1 MNGSDS
7 FDDETLQLL
16 DEIEEVHVETRHDNG
31 APEHRAIIW
40 VMVVDGEVFVR
51 SVRGPRG
58 RWYREISA
66 NPEGALHA
74 GNHRI
79 PVRAAHATDGSTVE
93 AVSEAIRGKYGH
105 SSPGS
110 TRAMLSPE
118 TLPTT
123 LKLLPV

>member
-1 MNGSDS
+1 MSDS

-16 DEIEEVHVETRHDNG
+16 DEIEEIHVETRREQD
-31 APEHRAIIW
+31 APEHRTIIW

-58 RWYREISA
+58 RWYQEISA

-79 PVRAAHATDGSTVE
+79 PVRAAHATDDSTVE
-93 AVSEAIRGKYGH
+93 AVSEAIRGKYEEAW
-105 SSPGS
+105 PGP
-110 TRAMLSPE
+110 TAGMLRTE

>member
-1 MNGSDS
+1 MSDS

-16 DEIEEVHVETRHDNG
+16 DEIEEIHVETRREQD
-31 APEHRAIIW
+31 APEHRTIIW
-40 VMVVDGEVFVR
+40 VMVVDGEVFVC

-58 RWYREISA
+58 RWYQEISA

-79 PVRAAHATDGSTVE
+79 PVRAVPATDDSTVE

>member
-1 MNGSDS
+1 MSGSDS
-7 FDDETLQLL
+7 FDNETLQLL

-51 SVRGPRG
+51 SVRGPEG
-58 RWYREISA
+58 RWHQEISA
-66 NPEGALHA
+66 NLEGALHA
-74 GNHRI
+74 GDHHI
-79 PVRAAHATDGSTVE
+79 PVRAVPATDGSTVE
-93 AVSEAIRGKYGH
+93 AVSEAIRSKYGDAW
-105 SSPGS
+105 PGP
-110 TRAMLSPE
+110 TAGMLRPE